1 MAAASG
7 MGDSVKWGGG
17 GGEGAVVISKE
28 ITHRKVGD

>member
-7 MGDSVKWGGG
+7 MGDSVKWGG

>member
-17 GGEGAVVISKE
+17 AVVISKE

>member
-17 GGEGAVVISKE
+17 GAVVISKE

>member
-7 MGDSVKWGGG
+7 MGDSVKLGGG
-17 GGEGAVVISKE
+17 GGGAVVISKE

>member
-7 MGDSVKWGGG
+7 MGDSVKWG